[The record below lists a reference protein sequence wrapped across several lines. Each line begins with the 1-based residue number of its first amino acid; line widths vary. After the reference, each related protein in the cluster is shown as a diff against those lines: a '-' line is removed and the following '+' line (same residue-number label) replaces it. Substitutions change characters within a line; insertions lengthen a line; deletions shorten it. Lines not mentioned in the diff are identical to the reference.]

1 VAILVFLLKLAMI
14 KLKYCP
20 FGVKQYSLTLIKVK
34 EHDPMIN
41 HEHLGFHWLRVF
53 GERLNVFPYK
63 MVAIFDF

>member
-1 VAILVFLLKLAMI
+1 MI

-20 FGVKQYSLTLIKVK
+20 FGVKQHSLTLIKVK

-41 HEHLGFHWLRVF
+41 HEHLGFHRLRVF
-53 GERLNVFPYK
+53 GESLNVFPYK